1 MLRKWLGNLVENNT
15 FAIVNSQLFMITIPT
30 ILSLMPMKITTKQL
44 VVWMIVV
51 CFGLSTSAFSST
63 DNTTFQAQDVDTPAE
78 PYGGIN
84 QLTQF
89 INRNLRIPLALQIAK
104 VEGQVLVEATI
115 DTLGGVTQIH
125 VIKGLYADAD
135 QEAIRVVSL
144 FKAWNPALKATKKVA
159 QKVII
164 PVNFDFDSSLEFRNG
179 QVVNYYDANLHP
191 VNNKKDAELYSL
203 SKVTNAGIPMGDIV
217 FYRID
222 GDSSPYYL
230 LKYEKIRLNRE
241 PVYGGIIADTLRQC
255 DQVFFRNK
263 RGRIEGPVYKF
274 YPNGALFETEHYLNG
289 KIVGASQKFYPNGL
303 LGEEKVFMPN
313 SSTDFEYFR
322 WHPNG
327 QLAEVSSYSLD
338 GDDNFKMSYTLY
350 NLWNEQGKLLVKEG
364 DGQAII
370 EKYNPASKRIVE
382 QGKISQGLKNGNWEG
397 YKGKDLA
404 FLETYDLGLMITAG
418 YVDENG
424 RLQAYKERQTPPR
437 YVRGEAELAT
447 FISSKLKSTYDKRE
461 RIQLSFK
468 VELDGTLHEIALVG
482 DAKDKAFADDVIKI
496 LGETNGLWQ
505 PATFHGQPVAAN
517 HQMTLNISFK

>member
-1 MLRKWLGNLVENNT
+1 
-15 FAIVNSQLFMITIPT
+15 
-30 ILSLMPMKITTKQL
+30 MKITTKQL

-89 INRNLRIPLALQIAK
+89 INRNLHIPLALQIAK

-115 DTLGGVTQIH
+115 DTLGNVNQIH

-144 FKAWNPALKATKKVA
+144 FKAWNPAIKSSKKVA

-230 LKYEKIRLNRE
+230 LKYEKIHLNRE

-263 RGRIEGPVYKF
+263 RGRIEGTVYKF

-289 KIVGASQKFYPNGL
+289 KIVGTSQKFYPNGL

-313 SSTDFEYFR
+313 STTDFEYFR

-350 NLWNEQGKLLVKEG
+350 NLWTEQGKLLVKEG
-364 DGQAII
+364 DGEAIL
-370 EKYNPASKRIVE
+370 EKYNPTNKRLIE
-382 QGKISQGLKNGNWEG
+382 QGKIAQGLKNGNWEG
-397 YKGKDLA
+397 FKDKDLA
-404 FLETYDLGLMITAG
+404 FIETYDLGLMIVAG
-418 YVDENG
+418 YVDESG
-424 RLQAYKERQTPPR
+424 RLRPYKERQTPPH
-437 YVRGEAELAT
+437 YVNGDSQLAS

-461 RIQLSFK
+461 KIHLSFR
-468 VELDGTLHEIALVG
+468 VELDGTLKNIMLL
-482 DAKDKAFADDVIKI
+482 DDSKDKAFADEVVNI
-496 LGETNGLWQ
+496 LEQTNGQWK
-505 PATFHGQPVAAN
+505 PATFHGQPVATN